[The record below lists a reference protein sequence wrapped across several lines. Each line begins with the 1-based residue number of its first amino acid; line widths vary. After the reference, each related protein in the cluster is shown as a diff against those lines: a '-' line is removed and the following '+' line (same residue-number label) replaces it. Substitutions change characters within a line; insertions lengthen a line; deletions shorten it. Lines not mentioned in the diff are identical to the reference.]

1 MSAEG
6 AAGGAEVR
14 TGPCARAF
22 LQWVPGQARDDG
34 PLLPARGEKGAFD
47 VGAHSAEGV
56 GLVST
61 VGAVTPLCPAGHL
74 PLKGGDQAVDGFLPI
89 ATGLRSVQPARQPF
103 SPLEGEMS
111 DRTEGGVARAFQ
123 DRLLRSRA
131 GFRRGLPS
139 VRETGRVFRASLLEL
154 KWREKRA
161 PPAAVPSAGRSLG
174 RSVP

>member
-1 MSAEG
+1 MRSSSPLTVSRPLMAL
-6 AAGGAEVR
+6 A
-14 TGPCARAF
+14 PH
-22 LQWVPGQARDDG
+22 PH
-34 PLLPARGEKGAFD
+34 LLPARGEKGAFD

-61 VGAVTPLCPAGHL
+61 VGAVAPLCPAGHL

-139 VRETGRVFRASLLEL
+139 VRENGARFSCLSVGIEVARKA
-154 KWREKRA
+154 R
-161 PPAAVPSAGRSLG
+161 PAGRCPVCRPVTRAICALAAF
-174 RSVP
+174 PQPT